1 MSKIYLAGY
10 FRKNLGDDPFIK
22 TIANR
27 YPNSSITILVEPK
40 FTEPYADMPNVKIV
54 KYVFCRRLLNRF
66 LSIIGIKNFIERK
79 FISKNDLIVEIGGSI
94 FQQVAKETITSRRLN
109 YLKSNKPIFII
120 GSNFGPFT
128 TNDYYKA
135 YKEYFSKVNG
145 VVFRDKESF
154 SLF

>member
-10 FRKNLGDDPFIK
+10 FRKNLGDDPFVK

-54 KYVFCRRLLNRF
+54 KYVFYRRLLNRF

-79 FISKNDLIVEIGGSI
+79 LISKNDLIVE
-94 FQQVAKETITSRRLN
+94 
-109 YLKSNKPIFII
+109 
-120 GSNFGPFT
+120 
-128 TNDYYKA
+128 
-135 YKEYFSKVNG
+135 
-145 VVFRDKESF
+145 
-154 SLF
+154 

>member
-10 FRKNLGDDPFIK
+10 FRKNLGDDPFVK

-54 KYVFCRRLLNRF
+54 KYVFYRRLLNRF

-79 FISKNDLIVEIGGSI
+79 LISKNDLIVEIGGSI

-128 TNDYYKA
+128 TNDYIRHIK
-135 YKEYFSKVNG
+135 NI
-145 VVFRDKESF
+145 FRKLMA
-154 SLF
+154 LFFAIKNPFLYV